1 MKIDD
6 AYRRHIINQFPQNI
20 VTVYFEKQESTN
32 LLLAGSERRGCVET
46 QTMFMLKT
54 KPYAGL
60 ALAGGA
66 TQRTEFATP
75 GHGGT
80 AGWRA
85 FLPLAGP
92 AIVASVGYMDPG
104 NFATNIQAGSTYGYQ
119 LLWVVLI
126 ANLAAMFFQSM
137 SAKLGI
143 VTGRNLAQ
151 LCRLEFPRPVVIVMW
166 IASEIAAIATD
177 LAEFLGGA
185 LGISLLLHVSL
196 VWGMGAVGLLT
207 FVILALDKHGFRP
220 LELVIA
226 ALVAVIGFSYLWELV
241 IAPPNWHAALF
252 HSVVPQLQDW
262 QALTLAVGIIG
273 ATIMPH
279 TLYLHSSLTQNRTPV
294 RTERERRSLLRFS
307 NREVVVALGFAGLV
321 NLAMV
326 MMSASAFSKSAPGLS
341 DIGAAYHTL
350 VPALGVGAAGVFL
363 VSLMASGIASSVV
376 GTMAGQV
383 IMQGFIGFS
392 VPVWL
397 RRLITMA
404 PAFVVALCCNTM
416 KAMILSQ
423 VVLSFVLPLPMI
435 ALVVLSARKS
445 IMGEFVQGKAAARV
459 AAAVTFV
466 IVLLNIVLIS
476 QLL

>member
-1 MKIDD
+1 M
-6 AYRRHIINQFPQNI
+6 Y
-20 VTVYFEKQESTN
+20 
-32 LLLAGSERRGCVET
+32 
-46 QTMFMLKT
+46 MLKAT
-54 KPYAGL
+54 PQAALGL
-60 ALAGGA
+60 TGGA

-75 GHGGT
+75 GLGRPAGG
-80 AGWRA
+80 RA
-85 FLPLAGP
+85 FLRFAGP

-126 ANLAAMFFQSM
+126 ANLLAMLFQSM
-137 SAKLGI
+137 SAKIGI

-151 LCRLEFPRPVVIVMW
+151 LCRQEFPRPVLMVMW

-196 VWGMGAVGLLT
+196 VWGMVGVALLT
-207 FVILALDKHGFRP
+207 FAILALDKHGFRP

-226 ALVAVIGFSYLWELV
+226 ALVAVIGLSYLWELV
-241 IAPPNWHAALF
+241 IAPPDWHAALF
-252 HSVVPQLQDW
+252 HSVVPQLHDT
-262 QALTLAVGIIG
+262 QALTLAVGIVG

-279 TLYLHSSLTQNRTPV
+279 TLYLHSGLTQNRTPV
-294 RTERERRSLLRFS
+294 RTDRERRGLLRFS

-341 DIGAAYHTL
+341 DIAAAYRTL
-350 VPALGVGAAGVFL
+350 LPALGESAAGVFL

-376 GTMAGQV
+376 GTMAGQL
-383 IMQGFIGFS
+383 IMQGFTGFS
-392 VPVWL
+392 VPLWV
-397 RRLITMA
+397 RRLITIA
-404 PAFVVALCCNTM
+404 PACVVALCCNAMT
-416 KAMILSQ
+416 AMILSQ

-435 ALVVLSARKS
+435 ALVLLSGRKS
-445 IMGEFVQGKAAARV
+445 IMGEFVQRRWIARAAT
-459 AAAVTFV
+459 AATIA
-466 IVLLNIVLIS
+466 IMLLNILLIRN
-476 QLL
+476 LLS